1 MRRTIGTMA
10 AVMMLAVGGCM
21 TADIAPSATV
31 TTLMPDTERNFRVS
45 WDVSPEK
52 DGLRRLSGWVEN
64 TYGEP
69 AGRIQL
75 LGQALDASG
84 ALVGQRLWWMPVAI
98 PGFGRAYYEIPNM
111 PVADNYRVTV
121 WAYERIQGRDGGMVI
136 R

>member
-1 MRRTIGTMA
+1 MNGRSELPDERAKRARFGRR
-10 AVMMLAVGGCM
+10 
-21 TADIAPSATV
+21 
-31 TTLMPDTERNFRVS
+31 
-45 WDVSPEK
+45 
-52 DGLRRLSGWVEN
+52 
-64 TYGEP
+64 
-69 AGRIQL
+69 
-75 LGQALDASG
+75 